1 MNINRRLPPKL
12 SADCILCGTAS
23 ESDSVATIGR
33 EFSTAGQLGPCS
45 GNTASLVGARPKV
58 LTNDA
63 LLQKNWTR
71 KYLDQHKNESRPSH
85 ESCWFEEFAKLA
97 KTQPNEELFYH
108 LCIS

>member
-85 ESCWFEEFAKLA
+85 ERSWFEEFAKLA